1 MFTGPKE
8 KLAGLYQE
16 YPRPFWTLIVV
27 TFIDRLGGSLL
38 FPFFALYITRRFDVG
53 MTQVGVLFAIFS
65 FSSFIGSMLGGAL
78 TDRLGRK
85 GMLIFSLVSTSLSS
99 VVMGLVD
106 SLQAFFLVALLVGIF
121 TETGGPA
128 HQAMV
133 ADLLPEEKRAQGY
146 GLIRVV
152 FNLAVTIGPAIG
164 GFLAARSYLMLFI
177 ADALISLISAA
188 IVFFSLPETKPEAH
202 PGAVQESMGGT
213 FRGYFQVFRDRLF
226 MLFIGAC
233 ILMVLVYM
241 NMNTTLGVYLRDF
254 HGVPESGYG
263 FIISLNAAMVV
274 LFQLAL
280 TRRTQRFPPMI
291 LMAAGTALYGIGFAL
306 YGLVSLYSL
315 FLAAMAIITI
325 GEMLV
330 VPVSQ
335 ALVAQ
340 FAPEDM
346 RGRYM
351 AIFGFSYGVP
361 FAIGPLLAGAIMD
374 NVDPRWL
381 WYLAGCVGALGAF
394 AFLLLHP
401 LLKRKP
407 VASLPLA
414 TD

>member
-1 MFTGPKE
+1 
-8 KLAGLYQE
+8 
-16 YPRPFWTLIVV
+16 
-27 TFIDRLGGSLL
+27 
-38 FPFFALYITRRFDVG
+38 
-53 MTQVGVLFAIFS
+53 
-65 FSSFIGSMLGGAL
+65 
-78 TDRLGRK
+78 
-85 GMLIFSLVSTSLSS
+85 
-99 VVMGLVD
+99 
-106 SLQAFFLVALLVGIF
+106 
-121 TETGGPA
+121 
-128 HQAMV
+128 
-133 ADLLPEEKRAQGY
+133 
-146 GLIRVV
+146 
-152 FNLAVTIGPAIG
+152 
-164 GFLAARSYLMLFI
+164 
-177 ADALISLISAA
+177 
-188 IVFFSLPETKPEAH
+188 
-202 PGAVQESMGGT
+202 
-213 FRGYFQVFRDRLF
+213 
-226 MLFIGAC
+226 
-233 ILMVLVYM
+233 
-241 NMNTTLGVYLRDF
+241 
-254 HGVPESGYG
+254 
-263 FIISLNAAMVV
+263 
-274 LFQLAL
+274 LAL